1 MAVLRTR
8 EAAGSVKLVAK
19 AKDAMIHQDILG
31 TIGNTL
37 APSHVTMYVKC
48 EAFDPMS
55 SVKDR
60 SG

>member
-1 MAVLRTR
+1 
-8 EAAGSVKLVAK
+8 
-19 AKDAMIHQDILG
+19 MIHQDILG

-48 EAFDPMS
+48 DAFDPMS